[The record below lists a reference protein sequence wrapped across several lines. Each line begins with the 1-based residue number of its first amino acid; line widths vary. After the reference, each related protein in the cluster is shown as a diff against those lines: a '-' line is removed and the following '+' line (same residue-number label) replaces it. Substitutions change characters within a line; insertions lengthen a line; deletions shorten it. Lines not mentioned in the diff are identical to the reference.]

1 MMQMFRREFLK
12 MMSAGSV
19 GIPAILRAQNNATIQ
34 RKELDMK
41 IMLSGYVQ
49 TLMLILAFAIPQG
62 FGQGVE
68 STDRNRA
75 TTQMRIKIGSS
86 TFIATLDENPTAT
99 AFKARLPLT
108 VDMQELNGNE
118 KLYRLPN
125 KLPTKASNPG
135 KIENGDLMLYGANIV
150 VLFYKS
156 FPTSYSYTRLGRIND
171 PAGLASAVGS
181 GNVTVTFELAGK
193 P

>member
-1 MMQMFRREFLK
+1 
-12 MMSAGSV
+12 
-19 GIPAILRAQNNATIQ
+19 
-34 RKELDMK
+34 
-41 IMLSGYVQ
+41 MLTRPVQ
-49 TLMLILAFAIPQG
+49 TIMLILAFAIPQG

-68 STDRNRA
+68 STNSNRA
-75 TTQMRIKIGSS
+75 TTQMRIKIGSK
-86 TFIATLDENPTAT
+86 TFLATLEENATAT
-99 AFKARLPLT
+99 AFKAMLPLT

-135 KIENGDLMLYGANIV
+135 KIEDGDLMLYGANTV

-171 PAGLASAVGS
+171 PAGVAAAVGS

>member
-1 MMQMFRREFLK
+1 
-12 MMSAGSV
+12 
-19 GIPAILRAQNNATIQ
+19 
-34 RKELDMK
+34 MK
-41 IMLSGYVQ
+41 IMLPGCVQ

-68 STDRNRA
+68 STNSNHT

-86 TFIATLDENPTAT
+86 NFTATLDDNPTAA
-99 AFKARLPLT
+99 AFKAMLPLT

-118 KLYRLPN
+118 KLHRLPN
-125 KLPTKASNPG
+125 KLPTKPSNPG
-135 KIENGDLMLYGANIV
+135 TIKNGDLMLYGATTV

-156 FPTSYSYTRLGRIND
+156 FPTSYSYTRLGRVND

-181 GNVTVTFELAGK
+181 GNVMVTFELAGK

>member
-1 MMQMFRREFLK
+1 
-12 MMSAGSV
+12 
-19 GIPAILRAQNNATIQ
+19 
-34 RKELDMK
+34 MK
-41 IMLSGYVQ
+41 TKTMLSGYIQ
-49 TLMLILAFAIPQG
+49 TLLLLLAFAVSQHL
-62 FGQGVE
+62 GQAAE
-68 STDRNRA
+68 RTNTNRG

-86 TFIATLDENPTAT
+86 NFVATLDDNPTTA
-99 AFKARLPLT
+99 AFKAMLPLT
-108 VDMQELNGNE
+108 VEMQELNGNE

-125 KLPTKASNPG
+125 KLPTKSSNPG
-135 KIENGDLMLYGANIV
+135 KIENGDLMLYGANTV

>member
-1 MMQMFRREFLK
+1 
-12 MMSAGSV
+12 
-19 GIPAILRAQNNATIQ
+19 
-34 RKELDMK
+34 MK
-41 IMLSGYVQ
+41 IMLPGYVQ
-49 TLMLILAFAIPQG
+49 TFMSILAFAIPQG

-68 STDRNRA
+68 SSNSNRA

-99 AFKARLPLT
+99 AFKTMLPLT

-118 KLYRLPN
+118 KLYRLPD
-125 KLPTKASNPG
+125 KLPTKASNPRTI
-135 KIENGDLMLYGANIV
+135 KNGDLMIYGANTV

-171 PAGLASAVGS
+171 PAGLAAAVGS
-181 GNVTVTFELAGK
+181 GSVVVTFELVSK

>member
-1 MMQMFRREFLK
+1 
-12 MMSAGSV
+12 
-19 GIPAILRAQNNATIQ
+19 
-34 RKELDMK
+34 
-41 IMLSGYVQ
+41 
-49 TLMLILAFAIPQG
+49 
-62 FGQGVE
+62 
-68 STDRNRA
+68 
-75 TTQMRIKIGSS
+75 MRITIGSK
-86 TFIATLDENPTAT
+86 TFHATLDENATAT
-99 AFKARLPLT
+99 AFKAMLPLT

-135 KIENGDLMLYGANIV
+135 KIENGDLMLYGANTV

-181 GNVTVTFELAGK
+181 GSVVVTFELAGK

>member
-1 MMQMFRREFLK
+1 
-12 MMSAGSV
+12 
-19 GIPAILRAQNNATIQ
+19 
-34 RKELDMK
+34 MK
-41 IMLSGYVQ
+41 NMLPPYIQ
-49 TLMLILAFAIPQG
+49 TLMFILAIAIPQG

-68 STDRNRA
+68 STNSNRA
-75 TTQMRIKIGSS
+75 ATQMRIKIGSS
-86 TFIATLDENPTAT
+86 TFIATLDDNPTAT
-99 AFKARLPLT
+99 AFKAMLPLT
-108 VDMQELNGNE
+108 VEMQELNGNE

-135 KIENGDLMLYGANIV
+135 TIKNGDLMIYGANTV

-156 FPTSYSYTRLGRIND
+156 FPTSYSYTRLGRINE

>member
-1 MMQMFRREFLK
+1 
-12 MMSAGSV
+12 
-19 GIPAILRAQNNATIQ
+19 
-34 RKELDMK
+34 MK
-41 IMLSGYVQ
+41 IMLPGYVQ

-68 STDRNRA
+68 STNSNRA

-99 AFKARLPLT
+99 AFKAMLPLT

-118 KLYRLPN
+118 KLHRLPN

-135 KIENGDLMLYGANIV
+135 TIKNGDLMIYGVNTV

-171 PAGLASAVGS
+171 PAGLAAAVGS
-181 GNVTVTFELAGK
+181 DSVMVTLELVSK

>member
-1 MMQMFRREFLK
+1 MLTRNLHTILFIVTAVMFQQVAL
-12 MMSAGSV
+12 SAEGTTTNS
-19 GIPAILRAQNNATIQ
+19 ASSH
-34 RKELDMK
+34 MK
-41 IMLSGYVQ
+41 
-49 TLMLILAFAIPQG
+49 
-62 FGQGVE
+62 
-68 STDRNRA
+68 
-75 TTQMRIKIGSS
+75 IKIGSK
-86 TFIATLDENPTAT
+86 TFDATLEDNPTVA
-99 AFKARLPLT
+99 AFKAMLPLT

-118 KLYRLPN
+118 KLHRLPN

-135 KIENGDLMLYGANIV
+135 TIKNGDLMLYGANTV

-181 GNVTVTFELAGK
+181 GSVKVTFELVGK

>member
-1 MMQMFRREFLK
+1 
-12 MMSAGSV
+12 
-19 GIPAILRAQNNATIQ
+19 
-34 RKELDMK
+34 MK
-41 IMLSGYVQ
+41 TKTMPPRYVQ
-49 TLMLILAFAIPQG
+49 TLMLLLAFAVSQDV
-62 FGQGVE
+62 GQAAE
-68 STDRNRA
+68 RTNTNRG

-86 TFIATLDENPTAT
+86 NFVGTLDDNPTAT
-99 AFKARLPLT
+99 AFKALLPLT

-135 KIENGDLMLYGANIV
+135 KIENGDLMLYGASTV